1 MAGGRFAPPTVS
13 QPTWDVLVVGGGVV
27 GWSVAH
33 HLARAG
39 VRRILVVD
47 RGGGSTERATGGFRA
62 QFATE
67 VNVRLSLLSRDKLL
81 AFQDE
86 TGVDPG
92 YRSAGYLFLAATEA
106 QKRQLG
112 AALEVQRACGCT
124 DAAQVD
130 VEDVRRLAPCIR
142 TEGVVGGTFSSRDG
156 FIRPLE
162 IRRGYL
168 ESALRAGVERLDAEV
183 TGLSRRGGVLRVETS
198 SGMHEAA
205 TVVNAAGAWAG
216 PVGAMAGVEIPVTP
230 LRRQV
235 ARTVPTSALAASTP
249 MTIFA
254 DGFHFRV
261 RDDHVLLLWPTDGG
275 VDPFDVS
282 VDPEWTTQV
291 AAAARERVP
300 PLADVAIASTYAG
313 LYEMSPDEHALLG
326 PAHGLEQLFL
336 VNGSS
341 GHGVMHAPALGQ
353 LAAEM
358 LTGRRPSLDVHA
370 LRPSRFAEG
379 RPNPIR
385 RLL

>member
-1 MAGGRFAPPTVS
+1 VS
-13 QPTWDVLVVGGGVV
+13 WDVLVVGGGVI

-39 VRRILVVD
+39 AGRIGVID

-67 VNVRLSLLSRDKLL
+67 VNVRLSLLSRQKLL
-81 AFQDE
+81 AFREE

-92 YRSAGYLFLAATEA
+92 YRPAGYLFLAATEA
-106 QKRQLG
+106 QRRQL
-112 AALEVQRACGCT
+112 ASALEVQHACGCH
-124 DAAQVD
+124 DAAP
-130 VEDVRRLAPCIR
+130 VELDEVRRLAPCIR
-142 TEGVVGGTFSSRDG
+142 TEGVAGGAFSPRDG
-156 FIRPLE
+156 FIRPME

-168 ESALRAGVERLDAEV
+168 ESALRAGVERLTAEV
-183 TGLSRRGGVLRVETS
+183 TGISRRGDVLRVETS
-198 SGMHEAA
+198 AGPHEAA

-216 PVGAMAGVEIPVTP
+216 RVGAMAGVEVPVQP

-235 ARTVPTSALAASTP
+235 AMTAPTGALPASTP
-249 MTIFA
+249 MIIFA

-261 RDDHVLLLWPTDGG
+261 RDDHVLLLWPTNGG
-275 VDPFDVS
+275 ADPFDVS
-282 VDPEWTTQV
+282 VEPEWTAKV
-291 AAAARERVP
+291 AAATRERVP
-300 PLADVAIASTYAG
+300 PLAEVPIASTYAG

-326 PAHGLEQLFL
+326 PAPGLELLFL

-358 LTGRRPSLDVHA
+358 LTGAAPSLDVQA
-370 LRPSRFAEG
+370 LRPSRFTEG
-379 RPNPIR
+379 RPNPVR

>member
-1 MAGGRFAPPTVS
+1 MS
-13 QPTWDVLVVGGGVV
+13 WDVLVIGGGVI

-33 HLARAG
+33 HLALARAG
-39 VRRILVVD
+39 RIAVID

-67 VNVRLSLLSRDKLL
+67 VNVRLSLLSRQKLL
-81 AFQDE
+81 ALAEE

-92 YRSAGYLFLAATEA
+92 FRPAGYLFLAATEEQRRNLA
-106 QKRQLG
+106 DAR
-112 AALEVQRACGCT
+112 AVQRACGCH
-124 DAAQVD
+124 DAVPVD
-130 VEDVRRLAPCIR
+130 LDDVRRLAPCIR
-142 TEGVVGGTFSSRDG
+142 TEGVVGGTYSARDG
-156 FIRPLE
+156 FIRPME

-168 ESALRAGVERLDAEV
+168 EAALRAGVERLSGEV
-183 TGLSRRGGVLRVETS
+183 TRISRQGPVLRVETR
-198 SGMHEAA
+198 SGAHEAG

-216 PVGAMAGVEIPVTP
+216 KVGALAGVEVPVEP

-235 ARTVPTSALAASTP
+235 AMTAPTEALPVSTP

-261 RDDHVLLLWPTDGG
+261 RDDHVLLLWPSDGAA
-275 VDPFDVS
+275 DPFDVS
-282 VDPEWTTQV
+282 VDPGWTARV
-291 AAAARERVP
+291 AAATRERVP
-300 PLADVAIASTYAG
+300 PLAQVPIASTYAG

-326 PAHGLEQLFL
+326 PAPGLERLFL

-341 GHGVMHAPALGQ
+341 GHGVMHSPALGE

-358 LTGRRPSLDVHA
+358 LTGRATSIDVQA
-370 LRPSRFAEG
+370 LRPARFAEG
-379 RPNPIR
+379 RPNQVR

>member
-1 MAGGRFAPPTVS
+1 VTPGS
-13 QPTWDVLVVGGGVV
+13 WDVLIVGGGVV

-39 VRRILVVD
+39 VRRVLVVD

-67 VNVRLSLLSRDKLL
+67 VNVRLSLLSREKLL
-81 AFQDE
+81 GFRDE

-92 YRSAGYLFLAATEA
+92 FRPAGYLFLAATEA
-106 QKRQLG
+106 QRHQLG
-112 AALEVQRACGCT
+112 TALDVQRACGCT
-124 DAAQVD
+124 DAALVD

-142 TEGVVGGTFSSRDG
+142 TDGVVGGTFSPRDG
-156 FIRPLE
+156 FIRPLQ
-162 IRRGYL
+162 IRQGYL
-168 ESALRAGVERLDAEV
+168 EAALRAGVKRVDAAV
-183 TGLSRRGGVLRVETS
+183 TGLFRQGDILRVETS
-198 SGMHEAA
+198 AGAHEAA
-205 TVVNAAGAWAG
+205 HVVNAAGAWAAAI
-216 PVGAMAGVEIPVTP
+216 GAMAGVDVPVTP
-230 LRRQV
+230 LRRKV
-235 ARTVPTSALAASTP
+235 ARTAPTSALPASTP

-261 RDDHVLLLWPTDGG
+261 RDDHVLLLWPDDGAP
-275 VDPFDVS
+275 DPFDVS
-282 VDPEWTTQV
+282 VEPEWTARV
-291 AAAARERVP
+291 RAATSERVP
-300 PLADVAIASTYAG
+300 PLAAVPIASSYAG

-358 LTGRRPSLDVHA
+358 LTGRTPSLDVHA
-370 LRPSRFAEG
+370 LRPSRFSEG
-379 RPNPIR
+379 RPNEVR

>member
-1 MAGGRFAPPTVS
+1 V
-13 QPTWDVLVVGGGVV
+13 TWDVLVVGGGVM

-39 VRRILVVD
+39 LRRILVVD

-67 VNVRLSLLSRDKLL
+67 VNVRLSLLSRRKLL
-81 AFQDE
+81 AFQEE

-92 YRSAGYLFLAATEA
+92 YRPAGYLFLAATPA
-106 QKRQLG
+106 QTRQLA
-112 AALEVQRACGCT
+112 AALEVQRACGCD
-124 DAAQVD
+124 DAALVD
-130 VEDVRRLAPCIR
+130 LEDVRRLAPCIR
-142 TEGVVGGTFSSRDG
+142 TENVVGGTFSPRDG

-168 ESALRAGVERLDAEV
+168 EAALRGGVQRLDAEV
-183 TGLSRRGGVLRVETS
+183 TGLSRVAGALRVETS
-198 SGMHEAA
+198 AGRHEAA
-205 TVVNAAGAWAG
+205 TVVNAAGAWAARI
-216 PVGAMAGVEIPVTP
+216 GALAGVDVPVQP

-235 ARTVPTSALAASTP
+235 ARTEPTDALPASTP

-261 RDDHVLLLWPTDGG
+261 RDDHVLLLWPTEGG
-275 VDPFDVS
+275 ADPFDVS
-282 VDPEWTTQV
+282 VEPEWTATV

-300 PLADVAIASTYAG
+300 PLATVPIASAYAG

-326 PAHGLEQLFL
+326 PAPGEERLFL

-341 GHGVMHAPALGQ
+341 GHGVMHSPALGQ
-353 LAAEM
+353 LAAEL
-358 LTGRRPSLDVHA
+358 LTGTQPALDVRP
-370 LRPSRFAEG
+370 LRPSRFTEG

>member
-1 MAGGRFAPPTVS
+1 MSPVS
-13 QPTWDVLVVGGGVV
+13 WDVLVVGGGVV

-67 VNVRLSLLSRDKLL
+67 VNVRLSLLSLDKLL
-81 AFQDE
+81 AFQEE

-92 YRSAGYLFLAATEA
+92 YRPAGYLFLAATEA
-106 QKRQLG
+106 QRQQLG
-112 AALEVQRACGCT
+112 TALEVQHGCGCA
-124 DAAQVD
+124 DATLVD

-142 TEGVVGGTFSSRDG
+142 TDGVVGGTFSPRDG

-168 ESALRAGVERLDAEV
+168 ESALRAGVERLDADV
-183 TGLSRRGGVLRVETS
+183 TGISRRGGVLRVETS
-198 SGMHEAA
+198 AGVQEAA
-205 TVVNAAGAWAG
+205 RVVNAAGAWACAL
-216 PVGAMAGVEIPVTP
+216 GAMAGVDVPVTP

-235 ARTVPTSALAASTP
+235 ARTDPTRALPASTP

-261 RDDHVLLLWPTDGG
+261 RDDHVLLLWPTDGAP
-275 VDPFDVS
+275 DPFDVS
-282 VDPEWTTQV
+282 VEPEWTAQV

-300 PLADVAIASTYAG
+300 PLAEVPIASTYAG

-358 LTGRRPSLDVHA
+358 LTGGKPSLDVHA

-379 RPNPIR
+379 RPNPVR

>member
-1 MAGGRFAPPTVS
+1 LLRPV
-13 QPTWDVLVVGGGVV
+13 TWDVLVVGGGVV

-67 VNVRLSLLSRDKLL
+67 VNVRLSLLSRRKLL
-81 AFQDE
+81 AFQEE

-92 YRSAGYLFLAATEA
+92 YRPAGYLFLAATPA
-106 QKRQLG
+106 QTRQLA
-112 AALEVQRACGCT
+112 AALEVQRSCGCH
-124 DAAQVD
+124 DAALVD
-130 VEDVRRLAPCIR
+130 LDDVRRLAPCIR
-142 TEGVVGGTFSSRDG
+142 TENVVGGTFSPHDG

-168 ESALRAGVERLDAEV
+168 DSALRAGVQRLDADV
-183 TGLSRRGGVLRVETS
+183 TAVSRVGGALRVETS
-198 SGMHEAA
+198 TGRHEAA
-205 TVVNAAGAWAG
+205 TVVNAAGAWAARL
-216 PVGAMAGVEIPVTP
+216 GALAGVDVPVQP

-235 ARTVPTSALAASTP
+235 ARTASTDALPASTP

-261 RDDHVLLLWPTDGG
+261 RDDHVLLLWPTEGG
-275 VDPFDVS
+275 ADPFDVS
-282 VDPEWTTQV
+282 VEPEWTANV

-300 PLADVAIASTYAG
+300 ALATVPVASTYAG

-326 PAHGLEQLFL
+326 PAVGLEQLFL
-336 VNGSS
+336 VNGAS
-341 GHGVMHAPALGQ
+341 GHGVMHSPALGQ

-358 LTGRRPSLDVHA
+358 LTGRTPSLDVQP

>member
-1 MAGGRFAPPTVS
+1 VS
-13 QPTWDVLVVGGGVV
+13 PVSWDVLVVGGGVM

-81 AFQDE
+81 AFQEE

-92 YRSAGYLFLAATEA
+92 YRPAGYLFLAETEA
-106 QKRQLG
+106 QRGQLG
-112 AALEVQRACGCT
+112 AALEVQRACGST
-124 DAAQVD
+124 DAVLIDVD
-130 VEDVRRLAPCIR
+130 DVRRLAPCIR
-142 TEGVVGGTFSSRDG
+142 AEAVVGGTFSPRDG

-168 ESALRAGVERLDAEV
+168 EAALRVGVERLDADV
-183 TGLSRRGGVLRVETS
+183 TGLSLRGDVLRVETS
-198 SGMHEAA
+198 RGVHEAA
-205 TVVNAAGAWAG
+205 RVVNAAGAWARAL
-216 PVGAMAGVEIPVTP
+216 GAMAGVEVPVTP

-235 ARTVPTSALAASTP
+235 ARTVPTSALPASTP

-261 RDDHVLLLWPTDGG
+261 RDDHVLLLWPSDGAP
-275 VDPFDVS
+275 DPFDVS
-282 VDPEWTTQV
+282 VEPEWTAWV
-291 AAAARERVP
+291 AAATRDRVP
-300 PLADVAIASTYAG
+300 PLADVPIASTYAG

-358 LTGRRPSLDVHA
+358 LTGRKPSLDTHA

-379 RPNPIR
+379 RPNAVR

>member
-1 MAGGRFAPPTVS
+1 MSPVS
-13 QPTWDVLVVGGGVV
+13 WDVLVVGGGVV

-39 VRRILVVD
+39 VRRIVVVD

-67 VNVRLSLLSRDKLL
+67 VNVRLSLLSREKLL
-81 AFQDE
+81 AFQEE

-92 YRSAGYLFLAATEA
+92 YRSAGYLFLAATDA
-106 QKRQLG
+106 QRQQLG
-112 AALEVQRACGCT
+112 TALEVQRGCGCA
-124 DAAQVD
+124 DAALVD
-130 VEDVRRLAPCIR
+130 LEDVRRLVPCIR
-142 TEGVVGGTFSSRDG
+142 TDGVVGGAFSPRDG
-156 FIRPLE
+156 FIRPLQ
-162 IRRGYL
+162 IRQGYL
-168 ESALRAGVERLDAEV
+168 EAALRAGVQRIAAAV
-183 TGLSRRGGVLRVETS
+183 TGLSRQGDVLRVETS
-198 SGMHEAA
+198 AGVHEAA

-216 PVGAMAGVEIPVTP
+216 ALGAMAGVDVPVTP

-235 ARTVPTSALAASTP
+235 ARTVPTSALPASTP

-261 RDDHVLLLWPTDGG
+261 RDDHVLLLWPNDGAP
-275 VDPFDVS
+275 DPFDVS
-282 VDPEWTTQV
+282 VEPEWTAQV
-291 AAAARERVP
+291 AAATRERVP
-300 PLADVAIASTYAG
+300 PLADVPIASTYAG

-341 GHGVMHAPALGQ
+341 GHGVMHSPALGQ

-358 LTGRRPSLDVHA
+358 LTGRTPSLDVHA

-379 RPNPIR
+379 RPNPVR

>member
-1 MAGGRFAPPTVS
+1 MTATVS
-13 QPTWDVLVVGGGVV
+13 WDVLVVGGGVV

-67 VNVRLSLLSRDKLL
+67 VNVRLSLLSRQKLL
-81 AFQDE
+81 AFREE

-92 YRSAGYLFLAATEA
+92 FRPAGYLFLAATEA
-106 QKRQLG
+106 QRRQLA
-112 AALEVQRACGCT
+112 AALEIQRACGCD
-124 DAAQVD
+124 DAATIDLDD
-130 VEDVRRLAPCIR
+130 VCRLAPCIR
-142 TEGVVGGTFSSRDG
+142 PDGVVGGTFSPRDG
-156 FIRPLE
+156 FIRPME

-168 ESALRAGVERLDAEV
+168 EAALRSGVQRLDAEV
-183 TGLSRRGGVLRVETS
+183 TALSRRGSVLAVETTA
-198 SGMHEAA
+198 GRHEAA

-216 PVGAMAGVEIPVTP
+216 RLGAMAGVDVPVQP

-235 ARTVPTSALAASTP
+235 ARTAPTAALPASTP

-261 RDDHVLLLWPTDGG
+261 RDDHVLLLWPTEGG
-275 VDPFDVS
+275 ADPFDVS
-282 VDPEWTTQV
+282 VEPEWTAKV

-300 PLADVAIASTYAG
+300 PLAEVPVESTYAG

-326 PAHGLEQLFL
+326 PAPGLENLFL

-341 GHGVMHAPALGQ
+341 GHGVMHSPALGQ

-358 LTGRRPSLDVHA
+358 LTGRPPSIDVQA
-370 LRPSRFAEG
+370 LRPARFPEG

>member
-1 MAGGRFAPPTVS
+1 MS
-13 QPTWDVLVVGGGVV
+13 WDVLVIGGGVI

-33 HLARAG
+33 HLALARAG
-39 VRRILVVD
+39 RIAVID

-67 VNVRLSLLSRDKLL
+67 VNVRLSLLSRQKLL
-81 AFQDE
+81 AFAEE

-92 YRSAGYLFLAATEA
+92 FRPAGYLFLAATEEQRRTLA
-106 QKRQLG
+106 DART
-112 AALEVQRACGCT
+112 VQRACGCH
-124 DAAQVD
+124 DAVPVD
-130 VEDVRRLAPCIR
+130 LDDVRRLAPCIR
-142 TEGVVGGTFSSRDG
+142 TEGVVGGTYSARDG
-156 FIRPLE
+156 FIRPME

-168 ESALRAGVERLDAEV
+168 EAALRAGVERLSGEV
-183 TGLSRRGGVLRVETS
+183 TRISRQGPVLRVETR
-198 SGMHEAA
+198 SGAHEAG

-216 PVGAMAGVEIPVTP
+216 KVGALAGVEVPVEP

-235 ARTVPTSALAASTP
+235 AMTAPTEALPVSTP

-261 RDDHVLLLWPTDGG
+261 RDDHVLLLWPSDGAA
-275 VDPFDVS
+275 DPFDVS
-282 VDPEWTTQV
+282 VDPGWTARV
-291 AAAARERVP
+291 AAATRERVP
-300 PLADVAIASTYAG
+300 PLAQVPIASTYAG

-326 PAHGLEQLFL
+326 PAPGLERLFL

-341 GHGVMHAPALGQ
+341 GHGVMHSPALGE

-358 LTGRRPSLDVHA
+358 LTGRATSIDVQA
-370 LRPSRFAEG
+370 LRPARFAEG
-379 RPNPIR
+379 RPNQVR

>member
-1 MAGGRFAPPTVS
+1 MS
-13 QPTWDVLVVGGGVV
+13 WDVLVVGGGVV

-39 VRRILVVD
+39 MRRILVVD
-47 RGGGSTERATGGFRA
+47 RGGGAPTRHRGSPRPVRHRGERPP
-62 QFATE
+62 
-67 VNVRLSLLSRDKLL
+67 SLLSRQKLL
-81 AFQDE
+81 AFQEE
-86 TGVDPG
+86 TGVAPG
-92 YRSAGYLFLAATEA
+92 YRPAGYLFLAATEA
-106 QKRQLG
+106 QRRQLA
-112 AALEVQRACGCT
+112 AALEVQRACGCA
-124 DAAQVD
+124 DASLIDA
-130 VEDVRRLAPCIR
+130 EDARRLAPCIR
-142 TEGVVGGTFSSRDG
+142 TEGVVGGSFSPRDG

-168 ESALRAGVERLDAEV
+168 ESALRAGVERLDADV
-183 TGLSRRGGVLRVETS
+183 TGLSRRGDVLRVETS
-198 SGMHEAA
+198 AGTHEAGR
-205 TVVNAAGAWAG
+205 VVNAAGAWAAA
-216 PVGAMAGVEIPVTP
+216 VGAMAGVEVPITP

-235 ARTVPTSALAASTP
+235 ARTAPTHALPGSTP

-261 RDDHVLLLWPTDGG
+261 RDDHVLLLWPTDGRA
-275 VDPFDVS
+275 DPFDVS
-282 VDPEWTTQV
+282 VWRTVRSCPRKG
-291 AAAARERVP
+291 ARPRGSVP
-300 PLADVAIASTYAG
+300 ALAEVPIASTYAG

-326 PAHGLEQLFL
+326 PAHGLRQLFL

-358 LTGRRPSLDVHA
+358 LTGRPTSLDVHA

-379 RPNPIR
+379 APNPVR

>member
-1 MAGGRFAPPTVS
+1 MS
-13 QPTWDVLVVGGGVV
+13 WDVLVVGGGVV

-39 VRRILVVD
+39 MQRILVVD

-67 VNVRLSLLSRDKLL
+67 VNVRLSLLSRQKLL
-81 AFQDE
+81 AFQEE

-92 YRSAGYLFLAATEA
+92 YRAAGYLFLAATEA
-106 QKRQLG
+106 QRRQLA
-112 AALEVQRACGCT
+112 AALEVQRACGC
-124 DAAQVD
+124 AEASLID
-130 VEDVRRLAPCIR
+130 VEDARRLAPCIR
-142 TEGVVGGTFSSRDG
+142 TEGVVGGTFSPRDG

-183 TGLSRRGGVLRVETS
+183 TALSHRGDVLRVETS
-198 SGMHEAA
+198 AGTHEAA
-205 TVVNAAGAWAG
+205 RVVNAAGAWAAAL
-216 PVGAMAGVEIPVTP
+216 GAMAGAGVPITP

-235 ARTVPTSALAASTP
+235 ARTAPTTALPGSTP

-261 RDDHVLLLWPTDGG
+261 RDDHVLLLWPTEGG
-275 VDPFDVS
+275 ADPFDVS
-282 VDPEWTTQV
+282 VDPEWTAQV

-300 PLADVAIASTYAG
+300 PLADVPIASTYAG

-358 LTGRRPSLDVHA
+358 LTGRPTSLDVRA

-379 RPNPIR
+379 APNPVR

>member
-1 MAGGRFAPPTVS
+1 MLGAVS
-13 QPTWDVLVVGGGVV
+13 PVTWDVLVVGGGVV

-67 VNVRLSLLSRDKLL
+67 VNVRLSLLSRDALL
-81 AFQDE
+81 AFQEE

-92 YRSAGYLFLAATEA
+92 YRPAGYLFLAATEA
-106 QKRQLG
+106 QRRQLG
-112 AALEVQRACGCT
+112 VALEVQRGCGCP
-124 DAAQVD
+124 DGALVD
-130 VEDVRRLAPCIR
+130 VEDVRRLVPCIR
-142 TEGVVGGTFSSRDG
+142 TEGVVGGAFSPRDG

-168 ESALRAGVERLDAEV
+168 EAALRAGVQRLDAVV
-183 TGLSRRGGVLRVETS
+183 TGLSRRGDVLGIETS
-198 SGMHEAA
+198 AGAHEAA
-205 TVVNAAGAWAG
+205 RVVNAAGAWAAAI
-216 PVGAMAGVEIPVTP
+216 GAMAGVEVPITP

-235 ARTVPTSALAASTP
+235 ARTVPTNALPASTP

-261 RDDHVLLLWPTDGG
+261 RDDHVLLLWPSDGAA
-275 VDPFDVS
+275 DPFDVS
-282 VDPEWTTQV
+282 VEPEWAEEV
-291 AAAARERVP
+291 AAAARQRVP
-300 PLADVAIASTYAG
+300 PLADVPIASTYAG

-326 PAHGLEQLFL
+326 PAPGLEQLFL

-341 GHGVMHAPALGQ
+341 GHGVMHSPALGQ

-358 LTGRRPSLDVHA
+358 MTGRATAMDVQT
-370 LRPSRFAEG
+370 LRPSRFGEG
-379 RPNPIR
+379 RPNPVR

>member
-1 MAGGRFAPPTVS
+1 VS
-13 QPTWDVLVVGGGVV
+13 WDVLVIGGGVI

-33 HLARAG
+33 HLALARAG
-39 VRRILVVD
+39 RIAVID

-67 VNVRLSLLSRDKLL
+67 VNVRLSLLSRQKLL
-81 AFQDE
+81 ALAEE

-92 YRSAGYLFLAATEA
+92 FRPAGYLFLAATEEQRRNLA
-106 QKRQLG
+106 DAR
-112 AALEVQRACGCT
+112 AVQRACGCH
-124 DAAQVD
+124 DAVPVD
-130 VEDVRRLAPCIR
+130 LDDVRRLAPCIR
-142 TEGVVGGTFSSRDG
+142 TEGVVGGTYSARDG
-156 FIRPLE
+156 FIRPME

-168 ESALRAGVERLDAEV
+168 EAALRAGVERLSGEV
-183 TGLSRRGGVLRVETS
+183 TRISRQGPVLRVETR
-198 SGMHEAA
+198 SGAHEAG

-216 PVGAMAGVEIPVTP
+216 KVGALAGVEVPVEP

-235 ARTVPTSALAASTP
+235 AMTAPTEALPVSTP

-261 RDDHVLLLWPTDGG
+261 RDDHVLLLWPSDGAA
-275 VDPFDVS
+275 DPFDVS
-282 VDPEWTTQV
+282 VDPGWTARV
-291 AAAARERVP
+291 AAATRERVP
-300 PLADVAIASTYAG
+300 PLAQVPIASTYAG

-326 PAHGLEQLFL
+326 PAPGLERLFL

-341 GHGVMHAPALGQ
+341 GHGVMHSPALGE

-358 LTGRRPSLDVHA
+358 LTGRATSIDVQA
-370 LRPSRFAEG
+370 LRPARFAEG
-379 RPNPIR
+379 RPNQVR